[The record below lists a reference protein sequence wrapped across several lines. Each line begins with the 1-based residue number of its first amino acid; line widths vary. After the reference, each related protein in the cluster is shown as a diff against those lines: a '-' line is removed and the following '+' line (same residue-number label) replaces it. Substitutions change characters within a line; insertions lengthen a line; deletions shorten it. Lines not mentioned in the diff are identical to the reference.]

1 MKKTHNEHANDSHIA
16 KIKLHLQN
24 GKSLTKL
31 QALKMF
37 GCWNTGD
44 VIFKLRKEMDIKTEM
59 IEENGKRFAKYYL
72 NN

>member
-1 MKKTHNEHANDSHIA
+1 MKTTHDKHANDSHIS
-16 KIKLHLQN
+16 KIKEYLLS